1 MAALVTIQGPS
12 TGQRFPLGGECVE
25 IGRQGNSDVYLE
37 SLAVSRQHA
46 RLVRQG
52 GNWFVEDA
60 GSSNGT
66 FLNGSRV
73 TGRIPLGAGDTLQI
87 GPYLL
92 ALRPDP
98 PVTLND
104 SSHVIRAQVEATA
117 ANRSLLTQN
126 PAYKLQVV
134 LEIAQHLGHAL
145 DEDTLLGV
153 LLDHLLRLFPQADR
167 GMVMLCQND
176 QFIVRA
182 QRSRQQGSGADYPY
196 SRTIVRK
203 ALEDGVG
210 LLSEDVGGDPNL
222 KLSQTIV
229 SLQLRSF
236 LCVPLIGSRDRRL
249 GVIQLDCLR
258 PGVAFR
264 AADLELLAAV
274 SLHVATVLENAAL
287 HAEQLREVRL
297 RQELL
302 LARDIQQSFLP
313 TRTDPLGPGGP
324 EVHARVQPAREVS
337 DDLYDYFPLADGR
350 LAFFLG
356 DVSGK
361 GMPAALFMIMVRT
374 LIRHLA
380 PAASGPADLLR
391 RLNAALA
398 ADNPTALFVT
408 LAHGVYDPRD
418 GGVVLATGGH
428 PPPLVRRNGGRVEQV
443 ELRPGL
449 MLGATPGELQ
459 AEDRRLTLAPDETLV
474 LYTDGFTEA
483 YVGESK
489 SMFGIERLIEVL
501 ARTASLPLS
510 ECAERAR
517 EAVEHFTVKA
527 ELQDDQTLLLLRRR

>member
-1 MAALVTIQGPS
+1 MAALITIQGPA
-12 TGQRFPLGGECVE
+12 TGQRYPLSRERVE
-25 IGRQGNSDVYLE
+25 IGRQGDSDIYLE
-37 SLAVSRQHA
+37 SLAVSREHA

-52 GNWFVEDA
+52 NTWFVEDA

-66 FLNGSRV
+66 YINGTPVAGRV
-73 TGRIPLGAGDTLQI
+73 PLSEGDALQI
-87 GPYLL
+87 GPYVFN
-92 ALRPDP
+92 LRADP
-98 PVTLND
+98 AITVADT
-104 SSHVIRAQVEATA
+104 SQVIRAQVEATA
-117 ANRSLLTQN
+117 SNRSLLDQN

-134 LEIAQHLGHAL
+134 LEISQHLGKAL
-145 DEDTLLGV
+145 DEDALLGK

-167 GMVMLCQND
+167 GMVMLCQGD
-176 QFIVRA
+176 HFVVRA
-182 QRSRQQGSGADYPY
+182 QRSRQQGSTVDYPY

-203 ALEDGVG
+203 ALDDGVG

-236 LCVPLIGSRDRRL
+236 LCVPLIGSENRRL

-258 PGVAFR
+258 AGQVFR
-264 AADLELLAAV
+264 QADLEVLAAV

-287 HAEQLREVRL
+287 HAARLREVRL

-313 TRTDPLGPGGP
+313 TQVNPLGKAGP
-324 EVHARVQPAREVS
+324 ELFARVHPAREVS
-337 DDLYDYFPLADGR
+337 GDLYDYFPMAGGR

-380 PAASGPADLLR
+380 PAAASPADLLK
-391 RLNAALA
+391 RLNAALV

-408 LAHGVYDPRD
+408 LAHGVYDPAD
-418 GGVVLATGGH
+418 GSVVIAIGAH
-428 PPPLVRRNGGRVEQV
+428 PPPVVRRGNGKVEV
-443 ELRPGL
+443 IDLRPGL
-449 MLGATPGELQ
+449 MLGATPVEPL
-459 AEDRRLTLAPDETLV
+459 AEDRRLVLAAGETLA

-483 YVGESK
+483 FAPDGK
-489 SMFGIERLIEVL
+489 TMFGIERLVEVL
-501 ARTASLPLS
+501 GRTTALPLE
-510 ECAERAR
+510 ECAEQAR
-517 EAVEHFTVKA
+517 MAVERFTEKT